1 MGKKQHYMN
10 WKERQQLEAL
20 LKAKVPKAQ
29 IARQLG
35 FCRQTIYNE
44 LERGAYVH
52 TCDYWDEVRYPAD
65 KGQQIH
71 EENQKAKGP
80 PLKIGNDRAYADF
93 LEKKMLGVQEDG
105 TIDKWKRFSPAAA
118 LAVAKAEGFQTSI
131 CKTTLYSYIEKR
143 VFLRLTNKDLWE
155 KGKRKKRKYKKVQ
168 RIAHPIL
175 PSIADR
181 PERIGQRSEPGHWE
195 MDLVVSCKKGQGAL
209 LTLAERFTREEMIFK
224 LPDKQAATV
233 RAVFDRLERRLGRK
247 RFREKFRSITTDN
260 GSEFL
265 EYEQLTRSVYGG
277 KRFDIWYYHSYAA
290 WEKGTNENHNRMI
303 RRWFP
308 KGTDFSKVK
317 NTEIAAL
324 QDWMNGYPRKVLDW
338 KTPLGAAL

>member
-52 TCDYWDEVRYPAD
+52 TCDYWDEVRYSAD

-93 LEKKMLGVQEDG
+93 LEKKMLGIQEDG
-105 TIDKWKRFSPAAA
+105 TIDKRKRFSPAAA
-118 LAVAKAEGFQTSI
+118 LAAAKAEGFQTSI

-143 VFLRLTNKDLWE
+143 VFLRMTNKDLWE

-181 PERIGQRSEPGHWE
+181 PEQINQRSEPGHWE
-195 MDLVVSCKKGQGAL
+195 MDLVVSCSRGKGAL
-209 LTLAERFTREEMIFK
+209 LTLAERSTREELIFK
-224 LPDKQAATV
+224 LTDKRASTV
-233 RAVFDRLERRLGRK
+233 RAVFDRLERRLGQK

-277 KRFDIWYYHSYAA
+277 KRFDIWYCHSYAA

-317 NTEIAAL
+317 NAEIAAL
-324 QDWMNGYPRKVLDW
+324 QNWMNGYPRKVLDW
-338 KTPLGAAL
+338 KTPGETAL